1 MKSESQLLVNHVRK
15 HISLDEGEAALFT
28 SLVETHTIHR
38 KDFLLRQGEVC
49 RFEYFVTKGCLRTY
63 TLDETGVEHTLYFS
77 PEEWWVGDLTS
88 FLTDEP
94 SIYNITALEETV
106 ISAISRSNLDVLYQ
120 KVPQFE
126 RFFRILIQNAFIAQQ
141 QRISQKLS
149 LNGEQ
154 RYREFI
160 EKYPQLEQR
169 VSLKMIASYLG
180 ITPEFLSMIRRKMI
194 QP

>member
-1 MKSESQLLVNHVRK
+1 MNSVNQLLINHVRK
-15 HISLDEGEAALFT
+15 YISLDEAEVAFFS
-28 SLVETHTIHR
+28 SLIETHTIHR
-38 KDFLLRQGEVC
+38 KEFLLHQGDVC

-63 TLDETGVEHTLYFS
+63 TMDETGVEHTLYFS
-77 PEEWWVGDLTS
+77 PEEWWVGDLMS
-88 FLTDEP
+88 FLTEEP
-94 SIYNITALEETV
+94 SIYNIMALEETV
-106 ISAISRSNLDVLYQ
+106 ILAISRANLEVLYQ

-154 RYREFI
+154 RYREFL

-169 VSLKMIASYLG
+169 ISLKMIASYLG
-180 ITPEFLSMIRRKMI
+180 ITPEFLSMIRRKMVRT
-194 QP
+194 

>member
-1 MKSESQLLVNHVRK
+1 MNSVNQLLINHVRK
-15 HISLDEGEAALFT
+15 YIALDEAEVAFFS
-28 SLVETHTIHR
+28 SLIETETIHR
-38 KDFLLRQGEVC
+38 KEFLLRQGDVC

-63 TLDETGVEHTLYFS
+63 TMDETGVEHTLYFS
-77 PEEWWVGDLTS
+77 PEEWWVGDLMS
-88 FLTDEP
+88 FLTEEP
-94 SIYNITALEETV
+94 SIYNIMALEETV
-106 ISAISRSNLDVLYQ
+106 ILAISRSNLEVLYQ

-154 RYREFI
+154 RYREFL

-169 VSLKMIASYLG
+169 ISLKMIASYLG
-180 ITPEFLSMIRRKMI
+180 ITPEFLSMIRRKMVRT
-194 QP
+194 